1 MKDQLPDL
9 DEATKQV
16 LLRVVIS
23 DFTQFISTC
32 TDDSFLEF
40 FRTTDITQTSFF
52 NDVMYDIEQI
62 LDAYWWKACDFLAEK
77 TEEIQKSI
85 FFQPRISE

>member
-23 DFTQFISTC
+23 DFTQFIFTC
-32 TDDSFLEF
+32 SDESFSEF
-40 FRTTDITQTSFF
+40 FRTTDITEASFF

-62 LDAYWWKACDFLAEK
+62 LGVHWWEALDFIAEK
-77 TEEIQKSI
+77 TEEIQNSI
-85 FFQPRISE
+85 FVQPLEY